1 MKNIM
6 LIKPALE
13 TDAIMDPIRTCSY
26 LGMWYLASHLQEKG
40 HNVRYLDEVVRN
52 QGLSKQQLSVRKLE
66 GETAIEQ
73 SLDIS
78 NDDFQEQK
86 MRDYHNLSPKE
97 FVEKY
102 SVFSGNDVSRTIVRT
117 GNSLED
123 TLKEVEKEQ
132 PDVVGIPLIAT
143 ANYKPATELAKKIKE
158 RFPNTKIIFG
168 GQHISAGAEQ
178 FLAENP
184 YVDQVVTG
192 DAITVID
199 DIVEGRIQDRIV
211 QGGFQNMD
219 QFPILDPNILEEN
232 GYPINPTY
240 TYPTDGRKSVDFM
253 FSKGCF
259 RRCEFCVAGSQ
270 KGNDV
275 TATEYERLD
284 EQLRI
289 FKEAGIEELVIQDD
303 AFLGDR
309 RHVKEYLPKILGLM
323 KKYGLYWQN
332 NGGVEFE
339 AIDDFVTDQLIEYN
353 KTGEGKVTA
362 LYVPFN
368 PRTWNKEQS
377 ASKSMS
383 ERYHKNLENL
393 KRLREEGGIYVFT
406 SAIIGTPEQ
415 TREMFEE
422 ELATDRK
429 LIQEGYIDAALC
441 LSATMLPGTNWYES
455 NGHNI
460 INKKDYAGYSL
471 FATHHRTEHLEP
483 EEIEELMITWTK
495 GLDDVQKTYH
505 WGTAFPNTVEPDY
518 HGAVDLIRE
527 IGEELSK
534 GTATEDLTKKF
545 DEIRRKM
552 RI

>member
-1 MKNIM
+1 M

-13 TDAIMDPIRTCSY
+13 TDAVMDPIRTCSY
-26 LGMWYLASHLQEKG
+26 LGMWFLASKLKQEG
-40 HNVRYLDEVVRN
+40 YRVRYLDEVVRN
-52 QGLSKQQLSVRKLE
+52 EGLSKQSIFTRKLE
-66 GETAIEQ
+66 DDNATEEP
-73 SLDIS
+73 LDIAVK
-78 NDDFQEQK
+78 DYLRQK
-86 MRDYHNLSPKE
+86 KEDYDTLSPKE
-97 FVEKY
+97 FVDKY
-102 SVFSGNDVSRTIVRT
+102 SVFSREAITRTMIRT

-123 TLKEVEKEQ
+123 TLREVESEK

-158 RFPNTKIIFG
+158 RLPDIKIIFG
-168 GQHISAGAEQ
+168 GQHITAEAEQ
-178 FLAENP
+178 FLNDNP
-184 YVDQVVTG
+184 YVDQIVTG
-192 DAITVID
+192 DAINVIED
-199 DIVEGRIQDRIV
+199 VIEGRNQDSVVR
-211 QGGFQNMD
+211 GGFQPMYK
-219 QFPILDPNILEEN
+219 FPLLDPEILEET
-232 GYPINPTY
+232 GYPLNPTY

-259 RRCEFCVAGSQ
+259 RRCDFCVAGSQ
-270 KGNDV
+270 KGNHV

-284 EQLRI
+284 EQFKI

-303 AFLGDR
+303 AFLWDR
-309 RHVKEYLPKILGLM
+309 KHVKEYLPKILELM

-339 AIDDFVTDQLIEYN
+339 AIDDFVTEQLIEYN
-353 KTGEGKVTA
+353 KSGEGKVTS

-368 PRTWNKEQS
+368 PRAWNKDQS

-393 KRLREEGGIYVFT
+393 KRLREEAGSYVFT

-415 TREMFEE
+415 TREAFEE

-441 LSATMLPGTNWYES
+441 LSATMLPGTKWYKS

-460 INKKDYAGYSL
+460 VNKKDHAGYSL

-483 EEIEELMITWTK
+483 KEIEELMITWTK
-495 GLDDVQKTYH
+495 CLDDVQKTYH
-505 WGTAFPNTVEPDY
+505 WGTAFPN
-518 HGAVDLIRE
+518 
-527 IGEELSK
+527 S
-534 GTATEDLTKKF
+534 
-545 DEIRRKM
+545 
-552 RI
+552 